1 MLAQRELSFTHVTM
15 EQFAE
20 ILSGYTGRYVSDKTG
35 LTGAY
40 DFSLV
45 ISDDPADAKR
55 IMRGNEMGDLIVAT
69 IQSQLGLRLEPRK
82 SPIPVLIVDQA
93 EKTPLEN

>member
-1 MLAQRELSFTHVTM
+1 MGKLTFRRVTL
-15 EQFAE
+15 EKFAE
-20 ILSGYTGRYVSDKTG
+20 MLSGYTGRYVSDSTG
-35 LTGAY
+35 LTGLY

-55 IMRGNEMGDLIVAT
+55 IMRGNEVGDLIVAT

-82 SPIPVLIVDQA
+82 LPVPMLIVDRA
-93 EKTPLEN
+93 EKVPARDN